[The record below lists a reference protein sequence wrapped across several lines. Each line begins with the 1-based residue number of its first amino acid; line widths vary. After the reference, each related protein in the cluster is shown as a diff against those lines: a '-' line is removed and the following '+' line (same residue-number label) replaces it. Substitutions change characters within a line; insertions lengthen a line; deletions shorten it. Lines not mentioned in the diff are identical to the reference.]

1 MAKFQVK
8 VKGLDKLKRDLKSI
22 VENVVTRDDMEIIL
36 VKARDIIYR
45 RSKSGKGITSEKNGS
60 EIKFPSLNEKYVQLR
75 KNKILGPFG
84 RPNLSNIT
92 LSGELLESVTYRVI
106 SNKQGI
112 VYVPN
117 DNRADGDLTN
127 KQLAEILATK
137 KDRLFMGLTTKDERI
152 LDAFINRLVRDKL
165 RRQRK
170 L

>member
-22 VENVVTRDDMEIIL
+22 VENILTRDDMETIL
-36 VKARDIIYR
+36 VRARDIIYR
-45 RSKSGKGITSEKNGS
+45 RSKSGKGLTSEKNGS
-60 EIKFPSLNEKYVQLR
+60 ETKFPPLNDKYIQLR
-75 KNKILGPFG
+75 RTKVLGPLT